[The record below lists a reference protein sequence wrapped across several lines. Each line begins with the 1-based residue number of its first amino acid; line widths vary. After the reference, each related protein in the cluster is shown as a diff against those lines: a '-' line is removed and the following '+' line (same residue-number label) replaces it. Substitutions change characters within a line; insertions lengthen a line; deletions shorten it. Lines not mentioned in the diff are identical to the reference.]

1 MTKANSYLAK
11 LLYNS
16 LEGDEGMRQTPY
28 TFQDTD
34 AFKSTEQ
41 LIIKG
46 RFFATTVSDEFN
58 QFEPKKRNIHKI
70 LNIKN
75 KLLVPELLAVK
86 RERMSESLFAF
97 LRGTVDVMHYDMSR
111 NENSGIKV
119 LVGGDAHIGNFGFYG
134 SSEGQLLFDMN
145 DFDEAHLGHW
155 EYDLKRL
162 LVSALLV
169 ARDHGFEESDIQ
181 EFLLTVVDTYF
192 DTLKHMTK
200 ISEMKRFILPNTLQN
215 ITEIFGNLQ
224 DTEQYFQ
231 DSFNKVI
238 AKSIKKAQR
247 SNSKLVIEK
256 YTELN
261 EQGQRRFVENK
272 PVTQHINDKD
282 YKNLVEGYKS
292 YKRNQRSD
300 VRLFLEDFNIIDVVR
315 HSVGVGSVGTLCYLI
330 LLEDLDSNYLVLQ
343 AKQALPIYNNDELYS
358 DKNVSQGQNIVDS
371 QLILQ
376 SASDPFLG
384 AFDTKKYSFYM
395 RQFKDMKSSIKLDKL
410 DFESFKDYVKVC
422 VILLARAHS
431 HSPNYPLIIG
441 FGEEYADI
449 ANSLMNFTNNYVKQV
464 EYDFESFEKELRNEK

>member
-1 MTKANSYLAK
+1 MS
-11 LLYNS
+11 
-16 LEGDEGMRQTPY
+16 RTPY
-28 TFQDTD
+28 TYQDTD

-41 LIIKG
+41 LIIRG
-46 RFFATTVSDEFN
+46 RFFATTVSDKFD
-58 QFEPKKRNIHKI
+58 QFEPEKRNIHKI

-86 RERMSESLFAF
+86 RERMSKSLFAF
-97 LRGTVDVMHYDMSR
+97 FRGTVDVMHYDMSR

-119 LVGGDAHIGNFGFYG
+119 LVGGDAHLGNFGFYG

-169 ARDHGFEESDIQ
+169 ARAHNFVETDVQ

-215 ITEIFGNLQ
+215 ITEIFGMLKDN
-224 DTEQYFQ
+224 EEYFQ
-231 DSFNKVI
+231 ESFNNMI
-238 AKSIKKAQR
+238 AKSIKKAQK
-247 SNSKLVIEK
+247 SNSRLVIEK
-256 YTELN
+256 YTEVSASG
-261 EQGQRRFVENK
+261 ERRFVENK
-272 PVTQHINDKD
+272 PVTQHISEKD
-282 YKNLVEGYKS
+282 YKSVVDGYQS
-292 YKRNQRSD
+292 YKKHQRSD
-300 VRLFLEDFNIIDVVR
+300 VRLFLEDFDIIDIVR

-330 LLEDLDSNYLVLQ
+330 LLQDLDSNYLVLQ
-343 AKQALPIYNNDELYS
+343 AKQALPIYNDDKLYS
-358 DKNVSQGQNIVDS
+358 DDEISQGQNIVNS

-395 RQFKDMKSSIKLDKL
+395 RQFKDMKSSINLDKL
-410 DFESFKDYVKVC
+410 DFESFEDYTKVC

-449 ANSLMNFTNNYVKQV
+449 ANSLMNFTNSYVKQV
-464 EYDFESFEKELRNEK
+464 EYDYESFKKEQRDERQK

>member
-1 MTKANSYLAK
+1 MN
-11 LLYNS
+11 
-16 LEGDEGMRQTPY
+16 QTPY

-46 RFFATTVSDEFN
+46 RYFATMVSDDFN
-58 QFEPKKRNIHKI
+58 TFEPKKRNIHKI

-86 RERMSESLFAF
+86 RERMSKSLFAF
-97 LRGTVDVMHYDMSR
+97 FRGTADVMHYDLASH
-111 NENSGIKV
+111 SDSAIKV
-119 LVGGDAHIGNFGFYG
+119 LIGGDAHLGNFGFYG

-145 DFDEAHLGHW
+145 DFDEAHLGYW
-155 EYDLKRL
+155 EYDLKRF

-169 ARDHGFEESDIQ
+169 ARSHSFEETDIQ
-181 EFLLTVVDTYF
+181 EFLLGVVHTYF

-215 ITEIFGNLQ
+215 ITEIFGNLK
-224 DTEQYFQ
+224 DNEEYFQ
-231 DSFNKVI
+231 NSFEKMI
-238 AKSIKKAQR
+238 TKSIKKAQR

-256 YTELN
+256 YTILN
-261 EQGQRRFVENK
+261 EKGERRFEENK
-272 PVTQHINDKD
+272 PVTQHITKEDFDSLVKGYNE
-282 YKNLVEGYKS
+282 YKEKQ
-292 YKRNQRSD
+292 KSD

-330 LLEDLDSNYLVLQ
+330 LLQDLDKNYLVLQ
-343 AKQALPIYNNDELYS
+343 AKQALPIYNVEGLYS
-358 DKNVSQGQNIVDS
+358 DKKVSQGQNIVDS

-384 AFDTKKYSFYM
+384 AFDTDKYSFYM
-395 RQFKDMKSSIKLDKL
+395 RQFKDMKSSINLDKL
-410 DFESFKDYVKVC
+410 DYASFEDYVTVC

-441 FGEEYADI
+441 FGAEYQDLD
-449 ANSLMNFTNNYVKQV
+449 NSLMNFANSYAKQV
-464 EYDFESFEKELRNEK
+464 EYDYDSFKKELENKN